1 MRVRRTCETCVT
13 CLSTLRVPVMLGAA
27 MLATARLRGFE
38 TREKPNRWKAPGSEP
53 SESQSEPWSL
63 ESEKPGGGAR

>member
-1 MRVRRTCETCVT
+1 
-13 CLSTLRVPVMLGAA
+13 MLGAA